1 MYFEREELLRMESFL
16 IREVMG
22 FLNMM
27 EIGILI
33 KKKEKEKQIIQMNHI
48 MMVNLITIYMMV
60 LENYFGNKV
69 MFILVNGLKGEWMV
83 KVNLDIM
90 MVMF

>member
-1 MYFEREELLRMESFL
+1 MDL
-16 IREVMG
+16 G
-22 FLNMM
+22 FNFTNIKMVNLHLNMK

-69 MFILVNGLKGEWMV
+69 MFILENGLKEEWMV
-83 KVNLDIM
+83 KENLDIL